1 MKLSDI
7 IHTSR
12 RAYIWSGILLWLL
25 PLTLIVPNAALG
37 FTEFLYTP
45 WDRLANFF
53 LPLGVYMLL
62 AGCWKR
68 TGLLSLLSLP
78 LMILCA
84 FQIVL
89 LYLYG
94 ESIIAIDMFLN
105 VVTTNFTEATS
116 LLNNLIPSIVCV
128 CLLYLPP
135 LVLGIVLTRKKWY
148 ATRGQR
154 RPMLI
159 AGAVAAAAGIVF
171 FGMAYGIDRD
181 YRPERKL
188 FPVNVICNMFEAAE
202 RTEQTCRY
210 AETSASFRFDA
221 RPTRQDSAE
230 VYVLVIGETSRADN
244 WQLAGYDRPTNPRL
258 SRRSGITFFDKVLS
272 ESNTTHKSVP
282 LLMSHISSEEFGD
295 SLTRVKGI
303 IDAFKEAGFR
313 TAWISNQQH
322 NGSYIDFFGE
332 QADSVHFL
340 VDDGR
345 LHLDT
350 DVVPVLRQFLNDNS
364 GQPTFIAIHT
374 YGSHFVYR
382 DRYPRAEAFFT
393 PENQS
398 QAENSNRDQLINAYD
413 NTIRYTD
420 IVLDSIIGAVEATGR
435 PAGLLYLSD
444 HGEDIFDDSRGR
456 FLHASPNPTYWQI
469 HIPLLVW
476 TSDEFRS
483 RYPELQRRLEEHRHL
498 NVSSGRSVFH
508 TLADMAGLTMPM
520 LDRSSSLVSESFR
533 EPVRRYLNDYNES
546 VPLGESGLRTVDI
559 EKFNSMN
566 ISIE

>member
-345 LHLDT
+345 LHPDT

-364 GQPTFIAIHT
+364 GQPAFIAIHT

-533 EPVRRYLNDYNES
+533 EPVRRYLNDYNET

>member
-37 FTEFLYTP
+37 FTEFLYTL

-350 DVVPVLRQFLNDNS
+350 DVVPVLRQFLNYNS
-364 GQPTFIAIHT
+364 GQPAFIAIHT

-444 HGEDIFDDSRGR
+444 HGEDIFDDSRDR

>member
-1 MKLSDI
+1 MKHSDI
-7 IHTSR
+7 EHTSR
-12 RAYIWSGILLWLL
+12 RAYLWSGILLWLL

-135 LVLGIVLTRKKWY
+135 LTLGIILTRNKWY
-148 ATRGQR
+148 ASRGQR

-188 FPVNVICNMFEAAE
+188 FPVNVICNMFKAAE
-202 RTEQTCRY
+202 RTEQTRRY
-210 AETSASFRFDA
+210 TETSAGFRFDA
-221 RPTRQDSAE
+221 RATRPDSAE

-244 WQLAGYDRPTNPRL
+244 WQLAGYERPTNPRL
-258 SRRSGITFFDKVLS
+258 SRRNGITFFDKVLS

-382 DRYPRAEAFFT
+382 DRYPREDAFFT
-393 PENQS
+393 PENKT
-398 QAENSNRDQLINAYD
+398 QAEKSNRDQLTNAYD

-420 IVLDSIIGAVEATGR
+420 LVLDSIIGAVEATGR

-498 NVSSGRSVFH
+498 NISSGRSVFH

-520 LDRSSSLVSESFR
+520 LDRSSSLASESFR

-566 ISIE
+566 ISVE

>member
-345 LHLDT
+345 LHPDT

-546 VPLGESGLRTVDI
+546 VPLSESGLRTVDI

>member
-345 LHLDT
+345 LHPDT
-350 DVVPVLRQFLNDNS
+350 DVVPVLRQFLNYNS
-364 GQPTFIAIHT
+364 GQPAFIAIHT

-533 EPVRRYLNDYNES
+533 EPVRRYLNDYNET

>member
-345 LHLDT
+345 LHPDT

-498 NVSSGRSVFH
+498 NISSGRSVFH

-520 LDRSSSLVSESFR
+520 LDRSSSLASESFR

>member
-84 FQIVL
+84 FQVVL

-345 LHLDT
+345 LHPDT

-498 NVSSGRSVFH
+498 NISSGRSVFH

-533 EPVRRYLNDYNES
+533 EPVRRYLNDYNET

>member
-350 DVVPVLRQFLNDNS
+350 DVVPVLRQFLNYNS
-364 GQPTFIAIHT
+364 GQPAFIAIHT

-498 NVSSGRSVFH
+498 NISSGRSVFH

>member
-350 DVVPVLRQFLNDNS
+350 DVVPVLRQFLNYNS
-364 GQPTFIAIHT
+364 GQPAFIAIHT

-533 EPVRRYLNDYNES
+533 EPVRRYLNDYNET

>member
-37 FTEFLYTP
+37 FTEFLYTL

-533 EPVRRYLNDYNES
+533 EPVRRYLNDYNET

>member
-533 EPVRRYLNDYNES
+533 EPVRRYLNDYNET